1 MNSTLQLTS
10 ITNLIE
16 PEYESDNLSHQWLSK
31 TDSRILKDM
40 RINLQNTFQ
49 SQFLNGKETSMIAL
63 GIAVNEKNEKLIR
76 EFSTL
81 AHENEATENEISEAI
96 ACATLLAANNVLY
109 RFRHFMGN
117 EKYDQIPARIKM
129 QIMVNPVLGKELF
142 ELISLAVSAVNG
154 CEKCVKSHE
163 HSLIQMGS
171 SEERIFDSIR
181 LSAIIVSLSK
191 MV

>member
-1 MNSTLQLTS
+1 MNTSFQLTS

-16 PEYESDNLSHQWLSK
+16 TEYQSDNLSHQWLSK

-49 SQFLNGKETSMIAL
+49 SAHLSGKETSLIAL
-63 GIAVNEKNEKLIR
+63 AIAVNEKNKTLIR
-76 EFSTL
+76 EFSAL
-81 AHENEATENEISEAI
+81 SQENEASENEISEAI

-109 RFRHFMGN
+109 RFRHFMAK
-117 EKYDQIPARIKM
+117 EKYDQLPARIKM
-129 QIMVNPVLGKELF
+129 QIMVNPILGKELF